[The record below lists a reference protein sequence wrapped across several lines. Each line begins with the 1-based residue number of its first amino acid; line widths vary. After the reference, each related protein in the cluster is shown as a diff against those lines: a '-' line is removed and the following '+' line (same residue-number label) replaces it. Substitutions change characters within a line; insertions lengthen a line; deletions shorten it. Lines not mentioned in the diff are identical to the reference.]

1 MSVIEL
7 DQNRLEAFGARMG
20 GIVNDSMLALTISIG
35 HQTGLFDKMAELAP
49 STSQEIADA
58 AGLQERYVREALGAL
73 VTGGIVDFDS
83 ETSTYSLPPEHAA
96 MVTRAAGVDNFASFT
111 QFVGML
117 GSVEQDIIRCFREGG
132 GVSYANY
139 PTFHRVMAEQS
150 KDTIDATLLGG
161 TLDLVPGLR
170 DRLEQG
176 IDVADVG
183 CGSGYALNVLARA
196 FPKSRFTG
204 FDFSEEAIGN
214 GRATTAEW
222 GLSNVTFHVRDVTE
236 LGETNSFDF
245 ITTFDAVHD
254 QAAPAKVLQ
263 GISNALRADGV
274 YLCVDIAASSHVH
287 ENLEHPLG
295 PAIYTI
301 SMMHCMTVSL
311 ALDGDGLGAMWG
323 EQVATEMLRDAGFTS
338 ISPERVEG
346 DILNVFYIAR
356 KA

>member
-7 DQNRLEAFGARMG
+7 DETRLAAFGERIG
-20 GIVNDSMLALTISIG
+20 GIVNDGLLALTISIG
-35 HQTGLFDKMAELAP
+35 HQTGLFDTMAELAP

-73 VTGGIVDFDS
+73 VTGGIVEYDV
-83 ETSTYSLPPEHAA
+83 EGGTYSLPPEHAA
-96 MVTRAAGVDNFASFT
+96 LVTRAAGVNNYASFT

-117 GSVEQDIIRCFREGG
+117 GSVEQDIVHCFREGG
-132 GVSYANY
+132 GVSYAHY

-150 KDTIDATLLGG
+150 KETIDATLLEG

-170 DRLEQG
+170 ERLEQG

-214 GRATTAEW
+214 GRATAAEW
-222 GLSNVTFHVRDVTE
+222 GLDNLTFHVRDVTE
-236 LGETNSFDF
+236 LVERETFDF
-245 ITTFDAVHD
+245 VTTFDAVHD
-254 QAAPAKVLQ
+254 QAAPAKVLS
-263 GISNALRADGV
+263 GIANALRADGV

-323 EQVATEMLRDAGFTS
+323 EQTATAMLKDAGFTS
-338 ISPERVEG
+338 IDPQRVEG
-346 DILNVFYIAR
+346 DILNVFYVAR
-356 KA
+356 KG